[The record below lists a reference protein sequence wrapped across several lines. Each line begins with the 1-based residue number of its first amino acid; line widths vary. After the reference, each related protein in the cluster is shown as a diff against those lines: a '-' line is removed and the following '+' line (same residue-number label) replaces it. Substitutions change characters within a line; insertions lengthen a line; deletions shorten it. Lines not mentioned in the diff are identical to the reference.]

1 MFTYQIQ
8 NLKRGRT
15 NRLDG
20 FKEIFK
26 KLPVHLANTLLS
38 IFKISP
44 RELPFHCC
52 LVDVVG
58 VVSMRMLAILLKVM
72 MILVLPV

>member
-20 FKEIFK
+20 FKEILK
-26 KLPVHLANTLLS
+26 KLPVNLANTLLS

-44 RELPFHCC
+44 RELPFH
-52 LVDVVG
+52 LIT
-58 VVSMRMLAILLKVM
+58 AICGR
-72 MILVLPV
+72 ILF